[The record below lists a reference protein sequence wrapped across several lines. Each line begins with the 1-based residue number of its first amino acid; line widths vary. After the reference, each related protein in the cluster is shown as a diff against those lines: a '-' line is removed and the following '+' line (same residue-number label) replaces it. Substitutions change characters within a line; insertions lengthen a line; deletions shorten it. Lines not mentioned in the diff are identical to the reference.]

1 MILSLLLLVT
11 KILRISCLQ
20 IKVNKL
26 INTFNQSDYPDMY
39 SSNVYTYNG
48 SVDFPSVEGE
58 TYYAEITFYA
68 EYYGDSTTATFTTL
82 PYTA

>member
-1 MILSLLLLVT
+1 
-11 KILRISCLQ
+11 
-20 IKVNKL
+20 
-26 INTFNQSDYPDMY
+26 MY